1 MAAVIFHAC
10 GLRSGTHVS
19 ISVLGIGCLFFFLR
33 SVTCAYRGVYS
44 RVGRRFCWYHFM
56 RVRSVVHERDVE
68 ERVYIFSFA
77 LCWFLFKERKL
88 VCFTRI

>member
-1 MAAVIFHAC
+1 MRAASGQVRMCLYQCWELGAC
-10 GLRSGTHVS
+10 F
-19 ISVLGIGCLFFFLR
+19 CLR

-68 ERVYIFSFA
+68 ERVYIFCYA